1 MRAARPFVAMVLT
14 GFVVPIAACGNGD
27 DTTVSPVPVP
37 GTDAA
42 SDATKDAANGT
53 DVAVGD
59 ATLRMDVDAGHD
71 GDGSGP
77 PVEAAPSPVASLRVA
92 NWSYDAPPVDFCIA
106 PHGTAQFQGPLLARQ
121 ALVIDEAGVTDAGPA
136 ALPFPGVSSYF
147 FVAPG
152 RYDARLVA
160 AGASDCSTRIVP
172 DATSLPALLV
182 DGAATIAL
190 VGETHPLGGDAG
202 DPGLQLVGF
211 SDDTVTAG
219 SVALRFI
226 NAAPNLA
233 QADVG
238 TGSGASFKPLFSAIP
253 FGHAGTLAEAQ
264 QATAADASPPSIDSN
279 GYDALTSALAAV
291 TFSARARF
299 AMNDAVVATQVSAAA
314 GAILTLAILRP
325 DANAPPDA
333 GSIAQLLEC
342 VDNAGTLGL
351 LATCRVISQ

>member
-1 MRAARPFVAMVLT
+1 MRSAHPFVAIVLA
-14 GFVVPIAACGNGD
+14 GFVVPVGACGNGD
-27 DTTVSPVPVP
+27 DTAVGPVPVS
-37 GTDAA
+37 GTDAG
-42 SDATKDAANGT
+42 SDAANGGDAT
-53 DVAVGD
+53 VGD
-59 ATLRMDVDAGHD
+59 AHRPMDVEAGLPVDA
-71 GDGSGP
+71 SP
-77 PVEAAPSPVASLRVA
+77 PSMEAAPPAAASLRVA

-106 PHGTAQFQGPLLARQ
+106 PHGTGQLQGPLLAHQ
-121 ALVIDEAGVTDAGPA
+121 ALAIDEAGVVDAGPA
-136 ALPFPGVSSYF
+136 ALAFPGVSSYF

-152 RYDARLVA
+152 QYDARLVA
-160 AGASDCSTRIVP
+160 AGAIDCSTKIVA
-172 DATSLPALLV
+172 DATNLPALLV

-202 DPGLQLVGF
+202 DPGLELVGF

-238 TGSGASFKPLFSAIP
+238 TGSGATFKPLFSAIP

-264 QATAADASPPSIDSN
+264 EATAADASPPSVDSN
-279 GYDALTSALAAV
+279 GYDALTSALAGV

-299 AMNDAVVATQVSAAA
+299 AMSDAVVATKVSAAA

-333 GSIAQLLEC
+333 GSVAQLLEC

-351 LATCRVISQ
+351 LGTCRVISQ